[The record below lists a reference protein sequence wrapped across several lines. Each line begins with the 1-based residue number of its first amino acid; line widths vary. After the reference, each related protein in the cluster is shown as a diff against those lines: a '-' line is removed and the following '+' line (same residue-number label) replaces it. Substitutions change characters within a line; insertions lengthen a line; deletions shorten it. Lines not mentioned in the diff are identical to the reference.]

1 MKKILV
7 IEDEQSIRNLLK
19 VTFFANDYHFIE
31 AVNAQE
37 GILKIKSEK
46 PDIILLDL
54 GLPDKNGLAV
64 IREIREWCKLPIIVL
79 TVQDN
84 DLDKVEALDGGA
96 DDYITKPFSVPE
108 LLVRI
113 RVALRHI
120 PFAEQESK
128 LKCGAIEMDLSAHLV
143 RINSQT
149 IKLSATEFNILKVL
163 MKNKGRVVTHNVLLK
178 EVWGP
183 SAIEHVH
190 YLRVYLAN
198 LRKKINVDGSEQ
210 DIISTEAGVGYR
222 LIDGPHA

>member
-19 VTFFANDYHFIE
+19 VTFEANDYRVIE
-31 AVNAQE
+31 ANNSEE
-37 GILKIKSEK
+37 GVKKISSEK

-54 GLPDKNGLAV
+54 GLPDKNGLV
-64 IREIREWCKLPIIVL
+64 TIREIREWCKLPIIVL

-84 DLDKVEALDGGA
+84 DSDKIEALDGGA

-108 LLVRI
+108 LLVRT
-113 RVALRHI
+113 RVALRHTAL
-120 PFAEQESK
+120 PEQESI
-128 LKCGAIEMDLSAHLV
+128 LKCRNIEMDLAAHLV
-143 RINSQT
+143 RINSHL

-163 MKNKGRVVTHNVLLK
+163 MKNKGKVVTHNVLMR

-183 SAIEHVH
+183 KSVEHVH

-198 LRKKINVDGSEQ
+198 LRKKINLDESEQ
-210 DIISTEAGVGYR
+210 NIISTEAGVGYR
-222 LIDGPHA
+222 LLDE